1 MKIIRVKHT
10 DINNY
15 NLFTC
20 FGGKTLYRLESN
32 ATEEDGMRQCI
43 SEADRETT
51 MTQFRLLC
59 VCVYWFR
66 SYGMMFYSVR
76 DTNTEH

>member
-20 FGGKTLYRLESN
+20 FGGKTLYRHIDN
-32 ATEEDGMRQCI
+32 MTECDARCACSTGAKEPTDMI
-43 SEADRETT
+43 T
-51 MTQFRLLC
+51 FKVV
-59 VCVYWFR
+59 VCSIYTGWFH
-66 SYGMMFYSVR
+66 
-76 DTNTEH
+76 T